1 MRIQIV
7 AITLILFLAVGAF
20 GQTPT
25 PTPAPVPTPTP
36 APAPVPTPVPQ
47 LVQPVQTTPDV
58 VPDCTQP
65 GSQACG
71 DQRSSF
77 IADAYLGEAVDNF
90 AGDTTLQYLN
100 PQDANSNLLRAIA
113 GIDFQY
119 RLMGKRTDKKQLWV
133 YGQTVYGVRSKDVDC
148 KDPNTVQLSVCKN
161 NLGSTSPSTALQGAP
176 DQFIAILRGASSLEA
191 FVGARYETA
200 LLQESTDSPA
210 RIYVNLQLGFL
221 TVSGSGSDA
230 VDMHHLGVGAVAVNG
245 MFQQSFLEVGIGKD
259 DLFKTNPN
267 KRLMVDGYLTVDPHY
282 IPGFK
287 NTVGAGGRIRP
298 FIELTGNFD
307 GSHGA
312 DSIQTYFGLNFNID
326 YWRGSGR

>member
-7 AITLILFLAVGAF
+7 AISVILFLVSVAVF
-20 GQTPT
+20 GQTV
-25 PTPAPVPTPTP
+25 APVPV
-36 APAPVPTPVPQ
+36 PVPVPVPQ
-47 LVQPVQTTPDV
+47 SLAQPTADV

-65 GSQACG
+65 GANEACG

-77 IADAYLGEAVDNF
+77 LADVYLGEAVDNF

-113 GIDFQY
+113 GVDFQY
-119 RLMGKRTDKKQLWV
+119 RLMGDKSSKKQLWV
-133 YGQTVYGVRSKDVDC
+133 YGQTVYGVRSSDVDC
-148 KDPNTVQLSVCKN
+148 KNANTVQLSVCSN
-161 NLGSTSPSTALQGAP
+161 NLGSTSTTTVLKGAP

-191 FVGARYETA
+191 FVGARYETT
-200 LLQESTDSPA
+200 LLQSATDSPA

-221 TVSGSGSDA
+221 SVAGSGTDA
-230 VDMHHLGVGAVAVNG
+230 VDMHHLGVGAIAVNG

-282 IPGFK
+282 IPGF
-287 NTVGAGGRIRP
+287 NSLVGAGGRVRP
-298 FIELTGNFD
+298 FIELTGSFD
-307 GSHGA
+307 GGHGA
-312 DSIQTYFGLNFNID
+312 DSVQTYFGLNFNLD
-326 YWRGSGR
+326 YRR

>member
-1 MRIQIV
+1 MRIQTV
-7 AITLILFLAVGAF
+7 AISVILFLGSVAVF

-25 PTPAPVPTPTP
+25 PTPAP
-36 APAPVPTPVPQ
+36 APAPSPQ
-47 LVQPVQTTPDV
+47 SLVQTNQTTPDV

-65 GSQACG
+65 GTNYACG

-77 IADAYLGEAVDNF
+77 LADAYLGEAVDNF

-100 PQDANSNLLRAIA
+100 PQAANSNLLRAIA

-119 RLMGKRTDKKQLWV
+119 RLMGERTSKKQLWV
-133 YGQTVYGVRSKDVDC
+133 YGQTVYGVRSADVDC
-148 KDPNTVQLSVCKN
+148 KNPNTVQLSVCSN
-161 NLGSTSPSTALQGAP
+161 NLGSTSSTTVLKGAP
-176 DQFIAILRGASSLEA
+176 NQFIAILRGASSLEA

-200 LLQESTDSPA
+200 LLQSTTDSPA

-221 TVSGSGSDA
+221 SVTGSGTDA
-230 VDMHHLGVGAVAVNG
+230 VDMHHLGVGAIAVNG

-267 KRLMVDGYLTVDPHY
+267 KRLMVDAYLTVDPHY

-287 NTVGAGGRIRP
+287 NTVGAGSRIRP

-307 GSHGA
+307 GGHGS
-312 DSIQTYFGLNFNID
+312 DSVQTYFGLNFNFD
-326 YWRGSGR
+326 YWRGGGR